1 MSDTVGVKFDIS
13 KPKFSLLPWEAL
25 VQAVWVLMFGE
36 AKYDTDNWKKIE
48 DAQRRYLDSMQ
59 RHAADVFVGLAEG
72 KKVHEILD
80 SQSGMPTLAHV
91 VCCALFAL
99 WFSRGDLPKT
109 YDISWVREHFRA
121 ERERYFAAAKIN
133 ADGNATAA
141 SATGEP

>member
-25 VQAVWVLMFGE
+25 TQAVWVLAFGAE
-36 AKYDTDNWKKIE
+36 KYSENNWKKIE

-121 ERERYFAAAKIN
+121 EREKYFAAAKAD